1 MPGVLNQSLR
11 DLAAQLRGALASA
24 QEERSQRDDFVTIN
38 GETEL
43 GWVFH
48 ERAVM
53 HREVNWV
60 RVDAGLPEVP
70 IEAVKQVEQHACG
83 HVDYTA
89 KYAFYCA
96 EIALDASPIWKTT
109 PTEEE
114 R

>member
-1 MPGVLNQSLR
+1 MPAALNQSLR
-11 DLAAQLRGALASA
+11 DLAARFRSTLGAA
-24 QEERSQRDDFVTIN
+24 QEERGQRDDFATIN

-60 RVDAGLPEVP
+60 RADAGLTEVP
-70 IEAVKQVEQHACG
+70 IEAVKQVERHACG

-96 EIALDASPIWKTT
+96 EIALGCSPIYRTAT
-109 PTEEE
+109 VQ
-114 R
+114 